1 MSNSAAEAAQPG
13 RPGEV
18 IATISSRLP
27 SLLPTEQAVAR
38 TAETLRDPVLQ
49 QRMAAG
55 MAAAS
60 EALLD
65 VPLAPLARAVAEAAG
80 EDPRVVDPNMTL
92 RSVSPEASDV
102 PAEIHDKLPRMMGA
116 MAGMAG
122 GMSAMIPA
130 LREVAERMRYAVD
143 EAALGY

>member
-1 MSNSAAEAAQPG
+1 MRTLILSAALAAVTLSAPAFAQDDTG
-13 RPGEV
+13 
-18 IATISSRLP
+18 
-27 SLLPTEQAVAR
+27 QAAAR
-38 TAETLRDPVLQ
+38 TAETLRDPAVQ
-49 QRMAAG
+49 QRMADG

-80 EDPRVVDPNMTL
+80 EDPRAVDPDMTL
-92 RSVSPEASDV
+92 RSVSPNASDV

-130 LREVAERMRYAVD
+130 LREMAERMRDAVD
-143 EAALGY
+143 EAGRGY

>member
-1 MSNSAAEAAQPG
+1 MRSFLIPVSFAAVTLSVPAFAQDDP
-13 RPGEV
+13 
-18 IATISSRLP
+18 
-27 SLLPTEQAVAR
+27 EQAVAR
-38 TAETLRDPVLQ
+38 TAETLRNPVLQ
-49 QRMAAG
+49 ERMADG
-55 MAAAS
+55 IAAAS

-80 EDPRVVDPNMTL
+80 EDPRAVDPRMTL
-92 RSVSPEASDV
+92 RDVSPEAGDV

-130 LREVAERMRYAVD
+130 LREMAERMRDAVD
-143 EAALGY
+143 EAGLEN

>member
-1 MSNSAAEAAQPG
+1 MRPLMITATLVAAALSAPAVAQDD
-13 RPGEV
+13 
-18 IATISSRLP
+18 S
-27 SLLPTEQAVAR
+27 EQAVAR

-49 QRMAAG
+49 QRMADG

-80 EDPRVVDPNMTL
+80 EDPRYVDPDMTL
-92 RSVSPEASDV
+92 RSVSPETSDV
-102 PAEIHDKLPRMMGA
+102 SAEIHDKLPRMMGA

-130 LREVAERMRYAVD
+130 LREMAERMREAVD
-143 EAALGY
+143 QAGLGN

>member
-1 MSNSAAEAAQPG
+1 MRPLMITATLVAAVLSAPAFAQDD
-13 RPGEV
+13 
-18 IATISSRLP
+18 
-27 SLLPTEQAVAR
+27 TEQAVAR

-65 VPLAPLARAVAEAAG
+65 VPLAPLARAVAQAAG

-130 LREVAERMRYAVD
+130 LREVAERMRDAVD

>member
-1 MSNSAAEAAQPG
+1 MRPLIITATVLAAALSAPAFAQDD
-13 RPGEV
+13 
-18 IATISSRLP
+18 
-27 SLLPTEQAVAR
+27 TEQAVAR
-38 TAETLRDPVLQ
+38 TAESLRDPVLQ
-49 QRMAAG
+49 ERMAAG

-80 EDPRVVDPNMTL
+80 EDPRVVDPNRTL

-102 PAEIHDKLPRMMGA
+102 PAEIHDKLPRVMGA

-130 LREVAERMRYAVD
+130 LREMAERMRDAVD
-143 EAALGY
+143 EAGLEN

>member
-1 MSNSAAEAAQPG
+1 MRRLILFAALAGATLSAPAFAQDDTERAA
-13 RPGEV
+13 
-18 IATISSRLP
+18 
-27 SLLPTEQAVAR
+27 AR

-80 EDPRVVDPNMTL
+80 EDPGYVDPNMTL

-102 PAEIHDKLPRMMGA
+102 PAEIHDKLPRVMGA

-130 LREVAERMRYAVD
+130 LREVAERMREAVD
-143 EAALGY
+143 EAGLGY